1 MELFTTAT
9 KEHDEGRQGEA
20 YVSTLKKDPFAKHFY
35 IGYYYRHFS

>member
-35 IGYYYRHFS
+35 IECYGC